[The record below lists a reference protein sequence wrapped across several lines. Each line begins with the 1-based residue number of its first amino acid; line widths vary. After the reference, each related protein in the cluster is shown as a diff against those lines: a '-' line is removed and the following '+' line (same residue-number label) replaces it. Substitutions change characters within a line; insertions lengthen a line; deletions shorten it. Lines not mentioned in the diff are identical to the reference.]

1 MKPGLKIANKWK
13 ENLRT
18 EFSKGSSKFGLTR
31 LPFAPNL
38 FLKKT
43 DWAAFMKEKNFNLEA
58 LV

>member
-18 EFSKGSSKFGLTR
+18 GFSKGSSKFGLTR

-43 DWAAFMKEKNFNLEA
+43 DWAAFMKEKKF
-58 LV
+58 

>member
-18 EFSKGSSKFGLTR
+18 GFSKGSSKFG

-43 DWAAFMKEKNFNLEA
+43 DWAAFMKEKTFNLEA